1 MLEEVTRQMHFAYY
15 TTVAVHLAADLVNTL
30 HPATGEDVLRDE
42 GDLARFLSAHAA
54 TVAQAAQ
61 EGLDDLGERA
71 SVRDA
76 YAKALATWDI
86 TASEI
91 AEVWALRASLRAIF
105 EVAGKDAGDAAR
117 LINAQLRLSDARPRI
132 SWQHGPMHLHYES
145 PADGCTAWLAATTL
159 MGLAV
164 VVCEYG
170 ADRLGIC
177 TASSCQQ
184 AFIDLSKNVSKRYC
198 SHACAHRASVAAF
211 RARRGAAVRTA

>member
-1 MLEEVTRQMHFAYY
+1 MPFAYY
-15 TTVAVHLAADLVNTL
+15 TSIAVELAASLANTL
-30 HPATGEDVLRDE
+30 HPATGQDALQDQD
-42 GDLARFLSAHAA
+42 DLARYLASHAA

-76 YAKALATWDI
+76 YAEALATWEI
-86 TASEI
+86 TSGDVA
-91 AEVWALRASLRAIF
+91 AVRALRSSLRRIF
-105 EVAGKDAGDAAR
+105 EVAGEDATEAAK
-117 LINAQLRLSDARPRI
+117 LINAQLSLSDARPRI

-145 PADGCTAWLAATTL
+145 PEDGCAGWLAATTL
-159 MGLAV
+159 TGLAV

-177 TASSCQQ
+177 ASSSCQQ

-211 RARRGAAVRTA
+211 RARRGAAERGARM

>member
-1 MLEEVTRQMHFAYY
+1 MAFAYY
-15 TTVAVHLAADLVNTL
+15 TTFAVELAAGLANTL
-30 HPATGEDVLRDE
+30 HPATGEDALQGE
-42 GDLARFLSAHAA
+42 ADLARFLRDHEA

-76 YAKALATWDI
+76 YAEALATWEI
-86 TASEI
+86 TGDDVA
-91 AEVWALRASLRAIF
+91 AVRKWRASLRAIF
-105 EVAGKDAGDAAR
+105 AVAGEDATGAAR

-145 PADGCTAWLAATTL
+145 PADGCAGWLAATTL

-177 TASSCQQ
+177 AASSCQQ

-198 SHACAHRASVAAF
+198 SHACAHRASVAAY
-211 RARRGAAVRTA
+211 RARRAIAGRSA